1 MICGEKMSIHDE
13 FDFIQKIKPPSYFQR
28 EIVTGIGD
36 DAAIFSPRHQMNQL
50 ICVDTM
56 VEGVH
61 FLKNLSTPF
70 EIGYKALAVNI
81 SDIAAMGGFPTYY
94 LVSIAI
100 PPRWNEQE
108 LLGIYEGMKELGS
121 QFKIDLIGG
130 DTVSSKDQLVITV
143 TVMGEVE
150 REKHC
155 LRSDAKAGDVVFVT
169 GFIGDSAAGLSILL
183 NESTSSNDDVKIYLS
198 SRHKMPKPQVEVGRF
213 VSKLECAS
221 LNDISDGLA
230 SELNEIAEAS
240 NKAITIYEELL
251 PLSPEL
257 LSLKSEEIY
266 NWALYGGEDFEL
278 VGTTSFESFN
288 SLSRQLESELIKITK
303 IGQVTDGP
311 ASVHLVKPNETIRL
325 EKSGYNHFKR

>member
-1 MICGEKMSIHDE
+1 MRIHDE
-13 FDFIQKIKPPSYFQR
+13 FDFIQKIKPQSHIHR

-36 DAAIFSPRHQMNQL
+36 DAAVFSPEHEMNQV

-56 VEGVH
+56 VEEVH

-81 SDIAAMGGFPTYY
+81 SDIAAMGGFPTYF

-100 PPRWNEQE
+100 PPNWNEQE
-108 LLGIYEGMKELGS
+108 LLGIYEGMKELAS

-130 DTVSSKDQLVITV
+130 DTVSSKNQLVLTV

-150 REKHC
+150 KKKHC
-155 LRSDAKAGDVVFVT
+155 LRSDARAGDVVFVT
-169 GFIGDSAAGLSILL
+169 GTIGDSAAGLSILL
-183 NESTSSNDDVKIYLS
+183 NKSTASSDEVKLFLT
-198 SRHKMPKPQVEVGRF
+198 SRHKKPKPQVKAGR
-213 VSKLECAS
+213 VISKLERAS

-240 NKAITIYEELL
+240 TKSITIYEELL

-257 LSLKSEEIY
+257 LSLNSEERF

-278 VGTTSFESFN
+278 VGTTSIESFKR
-288 SLSRQLESELIKITK
+288 LSRQLESELIKITK

-311 ASVHLVKPNETIRL
+311 ASVHLVRQNETIKL